1 MTAGQLVL
9 LAPLGTDIYLAS
21 VPDVALDLDTSAA
34 AVQFTLA
41 GFMVG
46 LAAGPLVI
54 GPISDRYGRYR
65 LLVVGIL
72 ALTVSS
78 VLRALAPSIGI
89 LIAARIYSL
98 LSVIMGVAPIV
109 APILGGLIQQWASW
123 WAAFWVMLAISAA
136 VVTAAVSIG
145 SRVSRRPA
153 TAVRQLLRPL

>member
-98 LSVIMGVAPIV
+98 LSVIMGVAPI
-109 APILGGLIQQWASW
+109 LGGLIQQWASW

-153 TAVRQLLRPL
+153 TAVRQPLRPL